1 MSVNVRW
8 NGRGWP
14 GKVPR
19 SPVASP
25 IGKGTRKMNWKN
37 GRPKGTVKA
46 VWQKTGMAILK
57 KKKKKKD
64 ANCNCI
70 FTEVAVDLHL
80 NHACNWQFFLLC
92 FVLTFIL
99 FLSCILPKKVSRVF

>member
-25 IGKGTRKMNWKN
+25 EKGKKKEIAKEKAADR
-37 GRPKGTVKA
+37 KGTVKSR
-46 VWQKTGMAILK
+46 MAKNGNGNLK
-57 KKKKKKD
+57 KKKTKLVESQYKRRVCYYN
-64 ANCNCI
+64 ACI
-70 FTEVAVDLHL
+70 
-80 NHACNWQFFLLC
+80 N
-92 FVLTFIL
+92 
-99 FLSCILPKKVSRVF
+99 K

>member
-25 IGKGTRKMNWKN
+25 EKAKEQGNWYGKDS
-37 GRPKGTVKA
+37 RPKGTVKSR
-46 VWQKTGMAILK
+46 MAKNGNGKFK
-57 KKKKKKD
+57 KKKKKKKKNFYTFLTENNKTK
-64 ANCNCI
+64 NC
-70 FTEVAVDLHL
+70 E
-80 NHACNWQFFLLC
+80 
-92 FVLTFIL
+92 
-99 FLSCILPKKVSRVF
+99 K

>member
-46 VWQKTGMAILK
+46 VWQKTGMAIK
-57 KKKKKKD
+57 KKKKKKKLAD
-64 ANCNCI
+64 FN
-70 FTEVAVDLHL
+70 EVATSNLHILLLPTLMWGLGKKL
-80 NHACNWQFFLLC
+80 NKAK
-92 FVLTFIL
+92 I
-99 FLSCILPKKVSRVF
+99 

>member
-25 IGKGTRKMNWKN
+25 IGKGTRNMNWKN
-37 GRPKGTVKA
+37 GRPKGTVKSR
-46 VWQKTGMAILK
+46 MAKNGNGNLK
-57 KKKKKKD
+57 KKKKKKK
-64 ANCNCI
+64 NINRNQRHFI
-70 FTEVAVDLHL
+70 TEV
-80 NHACNWQFFLLC
+80 
-92 FVLTFIL
+92 TYL
-99 FLSCILPKKVSRVF
+99 F

>member
-46 VWQKTGMAILK
+46 VWQKTGMAIK
-57 KKKKKKD
+57 KKKKKK
-64 ANCNCI
+64 N
-70 FTEVAVDLHL
+70 
-80 NHACNWQFFLLC
+80 
-92 FVLTFIL
+92 LTIPIL
-99 FLSCILPKKVSRVF
+99 EADI